1 MLNQD
6 KINQQRGKTMNILVT
21 LNSSY
26 VKQLMVMLTSLLDS
40 NPGEQFTVYIAHS
53 AMSKE
58 DFARIDQAI
67 DTSRCK
73 IEGIKLA
80 DEGLSKA
87 PITSRYPK
95 EMYYRIFAVN
105 YLPDHLER
113 ILYLDPD
120 LVVIN
125 PLKELYTIDFQGNF
139 FAAASHVKELLKKL
153 NHVRLNMAE
162 DSTYVNS
169 GVMMMNLSLLRQEQ
183 DVHEVYQYIEEYKHR
198 LFLPDQDVLNGVY
211 SDRTLTVDAKIY
223 NLSERYYALYNLNPK
238 YWDAR
243 IDLDWVRS
251 NTAIIHYCG
260 RNKPWKDNYIGELDV
275 FYKNYEQ
282 KVRAKMKDFETM
294 R

>member
-1 MLNQD
+1 
-6 KINQQRGKTMNILVT
+6 MNILVT
-21 LNSSY
+21 LNSNY
-26 VKQLMVMLTSLLDS
+26 IIHLIVMLTSLIES
-40 NPGEQFTVYIAHS
+40 NPGEQFTVYVAHS
-53 AMSKE
+53 GMSKE
-58 DFARIDQAI
+58 DFTRINHAI

-73 IEGIKLA
+73 IEDIKIS
-80 DEGLSKA
+80 DKGLSDA

-95 EMYYRIFAVN
+95 EMYYRIFAVK

-125 PLKELYTIDFQGNF
+125 PLKEFYTIDFQGNF
-139 FAAASHVKELLKKL
+139 FAAASHVKEILKRI

-183 DVHEVYQYIEEYKHR
+183 DIHEVYEYIEGYKHR

-223 NLSERYYALYNLNPK
+223 NLSERYYVLYNLNPK
-238 YWDAR
+238 YWDAK
-243 IDLDWVRS
+243 IDLDWVRN
-251 NTAIIHYCG
+251 NTVIIHYCG
-260 RNKPWKDNYIGELDV
+260 RNKPWKENYMGELDV
-275 FYKNYEQ
+275 FYKDYAQ
-282 KVRAKMKDFETM
+282 KVHDKMKDFETT